1 MMGMNDTVMRTS
13 VHDRV
18 SAIFQG
24 VKPDRIPFIDRL
36 EVWYR
41 VHSRAGTL
49 PEEFRGMTVT
59 EIHRAVGIGQQ
70 VYLVPYV
77 FKMHGV
83 DVIARFNGEIIFQ
96 EHEPVMEFFCG
107 ISELASYEQPG
118 VTEIELLTPLG
129 KLRAQHELLPEN
141 ILSGTEPYLKEHLI
155 KDVPDFQVVE
165 YILENQEFIPRYEKV
180 ADEAARLGHIGYVV
194 PMTPRIPFQQVLLE
208 YLGEIPLFYALNDN
222 PEKVERLIKLLDI
235 QLTDILHHL
244 VDLDTLYV
252 EFPDNLHGLM
262 TNPRLFAKYC
272 LPYYQ
277 RYCEILHGQ
286 GKKVGSHTDGNVKPL
301 LSLLTESGLDVC
313 ESFSPAPL
321 TPCTLEE
328 AWQAWQDGPIIW
340 GGIPS
345 PILEERTSDQDFIQY
360 VQNVLDL
367 VGDQPFILGIGDM
380 VMGHNLIERVRYIV
394 DRVEEHFIGLQKEVY

>member
-1 MMGMNDTVMRTS
+1 MS
-13 VHDRV
+13 IHDRV

-24 VKPDRIPFIDRL
+24 IRPDRIPFVDRL

-59 EIHRAVGIGQQ
+59 EIHRVVGIGQQ
-70 VYLVPYV
+70 VYLVPYA

-83 DVIARFNGEIIFQ
+83 EVIARFNGEIFFR
-96 EHEPVMEFFCG
+96 EYEPVMEFFCG
-107 ISELASYEQPG
+107 ISELASYERPG

-129 KLRAQHELLPEN
+129 KLRAQHELLPDN

-155 KDVPDFQVVE
+155 KDESDYRVVE
-165 YILENQEFIPRYEKV
+165 YILEKQEYIPRYEKV
-180 ADEAARLGHIGYVV
+180 ADEAVRLGEIGFVV

-208 YLGEIPLFYALNDN
+208 YLGEIPLFYALNDS
-222 PEKVERLIKLLDI
+222 PEKVERLLKILDI
-235 QLTDILHHL
+235 QLTEILHRL
-244 VDLDTLYV
+244 VDLDTLYI

-262 TNPRLFAKYC
+262 TNPRLFAKYS

-277 RYCEILHGQ
+277 HYCDILHGQ
-286 GKKVGSHTDGNVKPL
+286 GKKVGSHTDGTVKPL
-301 LSLLTESGLDVC
+301 LSLLAESGLDVC

-321 TPCTLEE
+321 TSCTFEE
-328 AWQAWQDGPIIW
+328 AWNAWRDGPIIW

-345 PILEERTSDQDFIQY
+345 PILEERTLEREFIQY
-360 VQNVLDL
+360 VQNVLEL
-367 VGDQPFILGIGDM
+367 VGDRPIILGVGDM
-380 VMGHNLIERVRYIV
+380 VMGHNSIERVRYIA
-394 DRVEEHFIGLQKEVY
+394 DRVEEHFILSQKEVH